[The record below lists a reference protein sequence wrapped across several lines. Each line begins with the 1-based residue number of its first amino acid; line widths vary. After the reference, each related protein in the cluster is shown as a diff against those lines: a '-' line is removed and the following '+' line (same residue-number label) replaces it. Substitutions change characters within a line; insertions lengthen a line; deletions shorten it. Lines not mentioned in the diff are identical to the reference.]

1 MTATQRPRTPRSSAP
16 PPGPNPVNRGLILIA
31 VGVVLAVI
39 LLVKAGGVGF
49 DSSSTDVAIGE
60 GEEKVTT
67 TTEATTTTVAEQA
80 PQTVQVVAANGSGA
94 SGMAAKAGQ
103 VLAQNGYTQV
113 VTTNA
118 LQPVTASSVL
128 YATGYDAN
136 ARSIAKM
143 FGLAESV
150 VQPLAA
156 GTQLAKE
163 QPPTTGVVVMI
174 GPDLTQTLNG
184 VGATATTVAGSSG
197 TGGTSTT
204 VKSGAGGA
212 TSTTVKSGTGGVT
225 TTTVKSTGGAGAVTT
240 TVKATT
246 TTR

>member
-1 MTATQRPRTPRSSAP
+1 
-16 PPGPNPVNRGLILIA
+16 VNRGLILIA

-174 GPDLTQTLNG
+174 GPDLTQTLSG

-197 TGGTSTT
+197 GVTTT
-204 VKSGAGGA
+204 VKSGSGG
-212 TSTTVKSGTGGVT
+212 TTNTTVKSGTAGAT
-225 TTTVKSTGGAGAVTT
+225 TTTVKATSGAGAVTT
-240 TVKATT
+240 TVKAAT

>member
-1 MTATQRPRTPRSSAP
+1 MVR
-16 PPGPNPVNRGLILIA
+16 
-31 VGVVLAVI
+31 
-39 LLVKAGGVGF
+39 
-49 DSSSTDVAIGE
+49 D
-60 GEEKVTT
+60 
-67 TTEATTTTVAEQA
+67 VAEQA

-174 GPDLTQTLNG
+174 GPDLTQTLSG

-197 TGGTSTT
+197 GVTTT
-204 VKSGAGGA
+204 VKSGSGG
-212 TSTTVKSGTGGVT
+212 TTNTTVKSGTAGAT
-225 TTTVKSTGGAGAVTT
+225 TTTVKATSGAGAVTT
-240 TVKATT
+240 TVKAAT

>member
-1 MTATQRPRTPRSSAP
+1 MATC
-16 PPGPNPVNRGLILIA
+16 
-31 VGVVLAVI
+31 
-39 LLVKAGGVGF
+39 
-49 DSSSTDVAIGE
+49 
-60 GEEKVTT
+60 
-67 TTEATTTTVAEQA
+67 
-80 PQTVQVVAANGSGA
+80 GS
-94 SGMAAKAGQ
+94 
-103 VLAQNGYTQV
+103 
-113 VTTNA
+113 
-118 LQPVTASSVL
+118 VTASSVL

-174 GPDLTQTLNG
+174 GPDLTQTLSG

-197 TGGTSTT
+197 GVTTT
-204 VKSGAGGA
+204 VKSGSGG
-212 TSTTVKSGTGGVT
+212 TTNTTVKSGTAGVT
-225 TTTVKSTGGAGAVTT
+225 TTTVKAASGAGAVTT
-240 TVKATT
+240 TVKAAT